1 MKFLIFVLLSNFA
14 AFTAAWAQAP
24 VDWYAE
30 KVENR
35 PFVRWWWHGSAV
47 DSVGLTYNLEEFAR
61 QGIGGVEVTPIYG
74 VKGNEAND
82 IPYLSEKWMDMLGHT
97 VSEANRLGLR
107 VDMNNGTGWPFGG
120 RRVMS

>member
-82 IPYLSEKWMDMLGHT
+82 IP
-97 VSEANRLGLR
+97 
-107 VDMNNGTGWPFGG
+107 
-120 RRVMS
+120 